1 MGKER
6 TTTSTTNS
14 AAVFLPRLHNGMH
27 AGFRSAHTEKLLKS
41 STRVRIQTRVD
52 VEPVK
57 CATGEDAVRVTGALT
72 LHGPYARLLFRKGT
86 ETGPT
91 VGIAPV
97 TAESALLPTAP
108 RVPIPERIFLV
119 TTPTR
124 PYVWFEFR
132 DRFNKPLANSICL
145 GRIDEHMLRGEP
157 MFEVSATL
165 SVWLSA
171 QKLSAKRGPVLDL
184 TGELTFPE
192 GVSLRIKMAESCD
205 RLGGPDG
212 QVGVADI
219 HVLPPEV
226 SMQIPQREVAP
237 GAADN
242 PWVSVMVKDWS
253 GGLNGGEVPIGRC
266 VRHPWGG
273 VPARGAGAMR
283 HPSLGTTGHA

>member
-1 MGKER
+1 MAKER
-6 TTTSTTNS
+6 TTTTHNA
-14 AAVFLPRLHNGMH
+14 AAVFLPRFHHGVH
-27 AGFRSAHTEKLLKS
+27 APFRSAHSEKLLKS

-57 CATGEDAVRVTGALT
+57 CATGEDAVRVTGAVT
-72 LHGPYARLLFRKGT
+72 LHGPYARLLFRKGP
-86 ETGPT
+86 ESGPT
-91 VGIAPV
+91 LGLAPV

-145 GRIDEHMLRGEP
+145 GRIEGATLRGEP

-171 QKLSAKRGPVLDL
+171 QKLSARRGPVVDL

-192 GVSLRIKMAESCD
+192 GVSLRIKMAEACD

-212 QVGVADI
+212 QVGIADI

-242 PWVSVMVKDWS
+242 PWVSMMVKDWS

-266 VRHPWGG
+266 VRHPWAP
-273 VPARGAGAMR
+273 VVR
-283 HPSLGTTGHA
+283 HPSLGVRTGQA